1 MQRTAL
7 LVAALLA
14 AVCRSLDDDT
24 ANAVPIDLRK
34 PAPGRKQY
42 LDDLGAAEDPPPKG
56 EEPTPAA
63 IPSTEFRAARFGVHL
78 ELKKMK
84 PLPRDFD
91 VAGIPILRSDLDLA
105 ETRTDP
111 TFDSGFQKL
120 PLMPKLNFGLPGAA
134 GEAVEG
140 VANKILQPA
149 NKILRAGLQ
158 AADKGLD
165 TLPAGV
171 RHDLPAVVPAAAGA
185 YLLNSFLQE
194 DYNSLCG
201 PPELHGQSLHVCV
214 PFGAMPSTMLSQE
227 DAEKNPLQPIEKI
240 ERFGGATPP
249 VVVASVETGCVP
261 DAKGSCTPLD
271 GRYVVNLVSVHFD
284 HFEAVISRIDKPF
297 SFQLSDSDELWLSWF
312 AYGFA
317 QPATGGEQGEIDEA
331 YNEPLRP
338 LLHTLPARAAGGY
351 DALNPQKHYDPFAGE
366 AHGNPLSPRF
376 AFGAKD
382 DEGRARFHGFDVPS
396 VAAAQRQQCDDDK
409 ELQALRSNPLQTVG
423 IAGAPGFQPTPK
435 WAQVTDEM
443 RPPTVQK
450 GGNPVPAPNLD
461 TTLQKDVPPPKRPPV
476 EPKRGEKGGYL
487 TGILREAPAASVPG
501 TLKVPPKDPTTAQP
515 KQDLERRAPPK
526 ATPRRPE
533 PPPRQSEPPPRR
545 RPPPSVFAAA
555 AVRGGEA
562 RVLRPQLPDG
572 ASPPL
577 SWEAGPGAWPDWI
590 RIDGTSGAV
599 TAAPPRGAPA
609 GEVAANVTAVE
620 LDASAVDGLARRV
633 WSLNVTVV
641 APAAFVEVES

>member
-1 MQRTAL
+1 M
-7 LVAALLA
+7 
-14 AVCRSLDDDT
+14 
-24 ANAVPIDLRK
+24 
-34 PAPGRKQY
+34 
-42 LDDLGAAEDPPPKG
+42 
-56 EEPTPAA
+56 
-63 IPSTEFRAARFGVHL
+63 
-78 ELKKMK
+78 
-84 PLPRDFD
+84 
-91 VAGIPILRSDLDLA
+91 
-105 ETRTDP
+105 
-111 TFDSGFQKL
+111 
-120 PLMPKLNFGLPGAA
+120 
-134 GEAVEG
+134 
-140 VANKILQPA
+140 
-149 NKILRAGLQ
+149 
-158 AADKGLD
+158 
-165 TLPAGV
+165 
-171 RHDLPAVVPAAAGA
+171 
-185 YLLNSFLQE
+185 
-194 DYNSLCG
+194 
-201 PPELHGQSLHVCV
+201 
-214 PFGAMPSTMLSQE
+214 
-227 DAEKNPLQPIEKI
+227 
-240 ERFGGATPP
+240 
-249 VVVASVETGCVP
+249 
-261 DAKGSCTPLD
+261 
-271 GRYVVNLVSVHFD
+271 
-284 HFEAVISRIDKPF
+284 
-297 SFQLSDSDELWLSWF
+297 
-312 AYGFA
+312 
-317 QPATGGEQGEIDEA
+317 
-331 YNEPLRP
+331 
-338 LLHTLPARAAGGY
+338 
-351 DALNPQKHYDPFAGE
+351 
-366 AHGNPLSPRF
+366 
-376 AFGAKD
+376 
-382 DEGRARFHGFDVPS
+382 
-396 VAAAQRQQCDDDK
+396 
-409 ELQALRSNPLQTVG
+409 G

-461 TTLQKDVPPPKRPPV
+461 TTLQKEVPPPKRPPV

-572 ASPPL
+572 APAPL

-620 LDASAVDGLARRV
+620 LDASSVDGLARRV

>member
-1 MQRTAL
+1 MQPRSPRMQRSAL
-7 LVAALLA
+7 LTAALLA

-140 VANKILQPA
+140 VANKILRAGP

-214 PFGAMPSTMLSQE
+214 PFGAMPATMLNTE

-261 DAKGSCTPLD
+261 SKPSEPCTPLD

-366 AHGNPLSPRF
+366 AHDMLSPRF
-376 AFGAKD
+376 ARREGRR
-382 DEGRARFHGFDVPS
+382 GRARFHGFDVPS
-396 VAAAQRQQCDDDK
+396 VRPRSASRRRRQG
-409 ELQALRSNPLQTVG
+409 LQACDRTRCRRWDRRR
-423 IAGAPGFQPTPK
+423 AGSSRRQNG
-435 WAQVTDEM
+435 QVTDEM
-443 RPPTVQK
+443 RPPT
-450 GGNPVPAPNLD
+450 
-461 TTLQKDVPPPKRPPV
+461 
-476 EPKRGEKGGYL
+476 
-487 TGILREAPAASVPG
+487 
-501 TLKVPPKDPTTAQP
+501 
-515 KQDLERRAPPK
+515 
-526 ATPRRPE
+526 
-533 PPPRQSEPPPRR
+533 
-545 RPPPSVFAAA
+545 
-555 AVRGGEA
+555 
-562 RVLRPQLPDG
+562 
-572 ASPPL
+572 
-577 SWEAGPGAWPDWI
+577 
-590 RIDGTSGAV
+590 
-599 TAAPPRGAPA
+599 
-609 GEVAANVTAVE
+609 
-620 LDASAVDGLARRV
+620 
-633 WSLNVTVV
+633 
-641 APAAFVEVES
+641 